1 MRKLLLAA
9 VLILAACQEATPW
22 RNIEPPDGS
31 FTAKMPGVRLFE
43 RKGPTTV
50 TWTGMAGHTQCMI
63 QEFRDPQYTAAKAE
77 ETLRHY
83 GDPRSADIDGKLV
96 ESGVVQSGPYT
107 GKSVRIEG
115 VVTAARTPVVYLSR
129 VFVADGRLYILS
141 ANGKPGELNTA
152 IADEFFQS
160 FQLKK

>member
-1 MRKLLLAA
+1 MRKPLLAA
-9 VLILAACQEATPW
+9 VLILAACRETPW
-22 RNIEPPDGS
+22 RTVNPADGS
-31 FTAKMPGVRLFE
+31 FTAKLPGVRLFE
-43 RKGPTTV
+43 RSGPTTT
-50 TWTGMAGHTQCMI
+50 TWTSMAGHTQCMI
-63 QEFRDPQYTAAKAE
+63 QEFRDPHYSAAKAE

-96 ESGVVQSGPYT
+96 ESSMIQSGPYA

-115 VVTAARTPVVYLSR
+115 VVTAAKTPVVYLAR
-129 VFVADGRLYILS
+129 VFVTDGRLYIVS

-152 IADEFFQS
+152 IADQFFNS